1 MLSFFWL
8 FLKYHQDELSN
19 SGWIWINVWN
29 GFGELSEQKSHDDN
43 VVVFCIMQFSS
54 YGIHKKKKK
63 HHNNFFMLVRRGIL
77 FPQPRSPLPSDG
89 LFPLFSSRLLFVH
102 TFFFFFLPSVATTQ
116 SFSSKFFRR
125 DLIILAPWVLIK
137 HSVRR
142 GEKNDSIRNY
152 RRSWSGDRN
161 LLCVHRFDLIG
172 DCFSHFIDIKTLES
186 KSRRDL
192 RAQEGSG
199 PKCREEKTEL
209 DFAQFITIK
218 K

>member
-1 MLSFFWL
+1 MLL
-8 FLKYHQDELSN
+8 
-19 SGWIWINVWN
+19 
-29 GFGELSEQKSHDDN
+29 
-43 VVVFCIMQFSS
+43 
-54 YGIHKKKKK
+54 
-63 HHNNFFMLVRRGIL
+63 RRGIL
-77 FPQPRSPLPSDG
+77 FFTPSTLSSPVWWSFSTFFFEIVVRS
-89 LFPLFSSRLLFVH
+89 H
-102 TFFFFFLPSVATTQ
+102 FFFFFLSNASTTR
-116 SFSSKFFRR
+116 SSSKIFRR

-161 LLCVHRFDLIG
+161 LLCVHRFGLIG

-192 RAQEGSG
+192 PAQEGSG
-199 PKCREEKTEL
+199 PKCRRRKTEL